1 MADHAGDRETYTAAN
16 RAAWDESARHH
27 RDNAEA
33 RRLRDGFAT
42 PGFSCLD
49 KVETDALN
57 VIGVGGRSVA
67 QICCNNARELLS
79 VKNMGAGRCVG
90 FDQSEPFL
98 EQGRELAAIAGQ
110 EIELVAGDIYAIDKS
125 WDRSFDV
132 VIITIGVFGWMPDLA
147 AFFSIV
153 ARLLKPD
160 GHLVV
165 HEEHP
170 VMNMF
175 EPETERPFE
184 PANDYFRSEPL
195 LEEGV
200 LVYDGKG
207 DKEGNEHYWFFHTMG
222 DVMTGVLDAGLT
234 IERYSEYANNIS
246 IVELDIYQEH
256 TTNMPMSYVLVAR
269 R

>member
-1 MADHAGDRETYTAAN
+1 MASQTTDRDAYTAAN
-16 RAAWDESARHH
+16 RAAWDHSAGHH

-33 RRLRDGFAT
+33 RRLREGFAT

-49 KVETDALN
+49 EVETETLN
-57 VIGVGGRSVA
+57 AVGVAGQSVA

-110 EIELVAGDIYAIDKS
+110 EIELVAGDIYAIDRS

-132 VIITIGVFGWMPDLA
+132 VLITIGVFGWMPDLA
-147 AFFSIV
+147 AFFAIV
-153 ARLLKPD
+153 ARLLNPG

-175 EPETERPFE
+175 EPEAERPFE

-222 DVMTGVLDAGLT
+222 DVLTSVLEAGLT
-234 IERYSEYANNIS
+234 IERYAEYANNIS
-246 IVELDIYQEH
+246 TVEFDIYQNRA
-256 TTNMPMSYVLVAR
+256 TNMPMSYILVAR